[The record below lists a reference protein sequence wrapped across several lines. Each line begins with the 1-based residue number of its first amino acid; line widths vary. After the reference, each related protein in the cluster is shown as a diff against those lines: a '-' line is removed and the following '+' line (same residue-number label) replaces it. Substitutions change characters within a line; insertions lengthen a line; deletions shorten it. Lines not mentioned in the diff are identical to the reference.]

1 MDVRIL
7 VAALA
12 LAGLT
17 ACSSP
22 APNTP
27 IATAPMPESSSAPA
41 PTEAS
46 SSAAPT
52 SAPVDNLS
60 DIKTYGPS
68 SKECTSASDS
78 LQAAVK
84 IGMLAS
90 QGKVTQ
96 DDFDKAYGGA
106 GSNDLPIEA
115 VPLWADLKTASAKV
129 VGLDLQKAQ
138 EHLSEFSTALG
149 TFTAATQKICS

>member
-7 VAALA
+7 VAGLA
-12 LAGLT
+12 LASLT

-22 APNTP
+22 APMTP
-27 IATAPMPESSSAPA
+27 TTMAPMPESSSAPA
-41 PTEAS
+41 PTEAATS
-46 SSAAPT
+46 TPPT
-52 SAPVDNLS
+52 APVDNLS

-78 LQAAVK
+78 LQAALK
-84 IGMLAS
+84 IGILAS

-96 DDFDKAYGGA
+96 ADFDKAYGGTE
-106 GSNDLPIEA
+106 SNNLPIEA

-129 VGLDLQKAQ
+129 VGLDVQKAQ
-138 EHLSEFSTALG
+138 EHLGEFSTALG
-149 TFTAATQKICS
+149 TFTAASQKICS

>member
-1 MDVRIL
+1 MDIR
-7 VAALA
+7 VAVVGLA
-12 LAGLT
+12 LIGLT

-22 APNTP
+22 AP
-27 IATAPMPESSSAPA
+27 IASTTSAPMPATSSAPA

-46 SSAAPT
+46 SSASQT
-52 SAPVDNLS
+52 SAPVTDLS
-60 DIKTYGPS
+60 SIKSYGSS
-68 SKECTSASDS
+68 SKECTSASGS
-78 LQAAVK
+78 LQAALK
-84 IGMLAS
+84 IGALAS

-96 DDFDKAYGGA
+96 EEFDKAYGGA

-129 VGLDLQKAQ
+129 VGLDMQQAQ
-138 EHLSEFSTALG
+138 EHLSEFSTAVG